1 MFGLNSEVA
10 LIGRL
15 ALIAKLAIFLVVI
28 SSSSLV
34 RAQAP
39 KMSPDRFQ
47 VSADG
52 QEVIDQEKQLVW
64 RRCLEGMH
72 YEDGR
77 CLGEPQPMAWASGQV
92 WAKSITS
99 SGSPWRMPTMIE
111 LSTMMDMSRH
121 GSPLNATL
129 FPDTP
134 KAYVWS
140 ATVNERTPTHAWAML
155 YTNGYMMSSWQTVSY
170 YLRLVREKS

>member
-1 MFGLNSEVA
+1 MNSEGVYCSR
-10 LIGRL
+10 LIVFAKLTTWVL
-15 ALIAKLAIFLVVI
+15 ALGMSSVVQ
-28 SSSSLV
+28 
-34 RAQAP
+34 AQAL
-39 KMSPDRFQ
+39 KVSPDRFQ

-64 RRCLEGMH
+64 RRCLEGMR

-77 CLGEPQPMAWASGQV
+77 CLGDPQPMAWASGHE
-92 WAKSITS
+92 WAKSVAS
-99 SGSPWRMPTMIE
+99 SGGPWRMPTMIE

-121 GSPLNATL
+121 GSPLNAAL

-140 ATVNERTPTHAWAML
+140 ATANERTPTHAWTML

-170 YLRLVREKS
+170 YLRLVREQR

>member
-1 MFGLNSEVA
+1 MFDLNSEVA

-15 ALIAKLAIFLVVI
+15 ALIAKLALFLVVFGA
-28 SSSSLV
+28 SSLV
-34 RAQAP
+34 RGQAP
-39 KMSPDRFQ
+39 QMSPDRFQ

-64 RRCLEGMH
+64 RRCLEGMR

-77 CLGEPQPMAWASGQV
+77 CLGEPQPMAWASGHV

-99 SGSPWRMPTMIE
+99 SGNPWRMPTMIE